1 MNVHSLSSP
10 PRPGSGS
17 PGSMLGQEMV
27 FRNPMMDQYSICQ
40 PRLGHEL
47 ADRQQ
52 RAQDENRINRGFEQ
66 VPALFFRSSQYR
78 VRESF
83 SLIHNLIFDSDAGI
97 TFVARPLLGFYP
109 LLNSLP
115 PCFMSRS

>member
-1 MNVHSLSSP
+1 
-10 PRPGSGS
+10 
-17 PGSMLGQEMV
+17 MLGQEVV

-47 ADRQQ
+47 ANRQQ

-66 VPALFFRSSQYR
+66 VPALFLRSSQHR

-83 SLIHNLIFDSDAGI
+83 SLIHNLIFDSDSGI
-97 TFVARPLLGFYP
+97 TFVVRPLLGFYP
-109 LLNSLP
+109 PLNSLS

>member
-1 MNVHSLSSP
+1 
-10 PRPGSGS
+10 
-17 PGSMLGQEMV
+17 MLGQEVV
-27 FRNPMMDQYSICQ
+27 FRNPMMDRHSVICQ

-66 VPALFFRSSQYR
+66 VPALFFRSSQHR

-83 SLIHNLIFDSDAGI
+83 SLIHNLIFDGDSGMAFI
-97 TFVARPLLGFYP
+97 VRPLLGFHPP
-109 LLNSLP
+109 LDSLP

>member
-10 PRPGSGS
+10 PPLGSGS
-17 PGSMLGQEMV
+17 PCSMLGQEMV

-66 VPALFFRSSQYR
+66 VPALFFRSSQHR

-83 SLIHNLIFDSDAGI
+83 SLIHNLIFDSDSGM
-97 TFVARPLLGFYP
+97 TF
-109 LLNSLP
+109 
-115 PCFMSRS
+115 